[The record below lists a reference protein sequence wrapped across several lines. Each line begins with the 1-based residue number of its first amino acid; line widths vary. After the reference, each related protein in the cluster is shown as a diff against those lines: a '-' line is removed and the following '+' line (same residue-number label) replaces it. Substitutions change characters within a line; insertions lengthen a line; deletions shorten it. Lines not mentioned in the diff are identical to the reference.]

1 MIHWNNDV
9 SEDAWV
15 NEGLSELAVRLA
27 GLDVDTL
34 ASFVPAPDTQLDT
47 WDEDPVR
54 ALPHYGASYAFLSYL
69 AEHYGEPTTL
79 KDLVAVK
86 KHGIAGVEDY
96 LHTRGYSASFD
107 DVFKDWVVA
116 NLLDDP
122 RLDNGRYGYTTL
134 DVHVVPQR
142 LAALPAH
149 IAGAVHQYAA
159 DYLELPPDVGDLTVT
174 FVGKRQVKLIPNE
187 PHSGR
192 EQWWSNRG
200 DVMDTTLTRAFDL
213 KGLDRATLRAW
224 LWFDIE
230 KDFDYAYVEAS
241 ADGGQ
246 AWTILPGRQTTTLN
260 PNGNSFGP
268 AYTGESGGGPS
279 PTWIEDDFDLTP
291 FAGKKVIIRFEYIT
305 DDANNGN
312 GFAVDDVSIPELE
325 YVHDAESDGGWIANG
340 FIRTDN
346 CLSENYVVQLVT
358 LGEET
363 TVDTLPLDA
372 DRSGR
377 WQLKSPAQGVRR
389 ILVISAMAP
398 ATTEEAPY
406 ELRVEMQSAAN

>member
-1 MIHWNNDV
+1 
-9 SEDAWV
+9 
-15 NEGLSELAVRLA
+15 
-27 GLDVDTL
+27 
-34 ASFVPAPDTQLDT
+34 
-47 WDEDPVR
+47 
-54 ALPHYGASYAFLSYL
+54 
-69 AEHYGEPTTL
+69 
-79 KDLVAVK
+79 
-86 KHGIAGVEDY
+86 
-96 LHTRGYSASFD
+96 
-107 DVFKDWVVA
+107 
-116 NLLDDP
+116 
-122 RLDNGRYGYTTL
+122 
-134 DVHVVPQR
+134 
-142 LAALPAH
+142 
-149 IAGAVHQYAA
+149 
-159 DYLELPPDVGDLTVT
+159 
-174 FVGKRQVKLIPNE
+174 
-187 PHSGR
+187 
-192 EQWWSNRG
+192 
-200 DVMDTTLTRAFDL
+200 MDTTLTRAFDL